1 MNRFFLK
8 MLTVG
13 LFCVFLIL
21 QSFCGGCL
29 LEFQGR
35 IIGDRENY
43 RTKVI
48 YASILT
54 SDTTLP
60 NSGYKV
66 GMDKKDLDSICQ
78 GKALLIL
85 DSTGSYHKMTSL
97 DLSDWSSCP
106 NKVNCFSKI
115 WPNFIRIKVYDQK
128 KLKFV
133 IDTIFSCSECN
144 FSKRNSEIWDLFIP
158 DLYLK

>member
-1 MNRFFLK
+1 MKKLFKGLLCFFLISQ
-8 MLTVG
+8 
-13 LFCVFLIL
+13 FY
-21 QSFCGGCL
+21 CGGCL

-35 IIGDRENY
+35 IIGDEENY

-48 YASILT
+48 YASVLT

-66 GMDKKDLDSICQ
+66 GMEKKDLDSICK
-78 GKALLIL
+78 GKTELNL
-85 DSTGSYHKMTSL
+85 DSNGRYHDMTSL

-106 NKVNCFSKI
+106 NKVDCSSKI
-115 WPNFIRIKVYDQK
+115 WPNYIRIKVYDQR
-128 KLKFV
+128 KLKVV
-133 IDTIFSCSECN
+133 IDTVFSCKECN
-144 FSKRNSEIWDLFIP
+144 FTKRNAEVWDLLIP